1 MQGKGTGSFGKRR
14 NKTHTLCVRCGRRS
28 FHLQKSRC
36 SACAFPAARKR
47 TYNWS
52 VKAIRRKTTGT
63 GRMRYL
69 RHVPRRFK
77 TGFREGRKMLM
88 SLGSLL
94 SDFSFIANEVLKQHQ
109 GRRLQQLLLKRQI
122 VM

>member
-1 MQGKGTGSFGKRR
+1 
-14 NKTHTLCVRCGRRS
+14 
-28 FHLQKSRC
+28 
-36 SACAFPAARKR
+36 
-47 TYNWS
+47 
-52 VKAIRRKTTGT
+52 
-63 GRMRYL
+63 MRYL

-94 SDFSFIANEVLKQHQ
+94 SDFSFIAYEVLKQHQ

-122 VM
+122 VMDCNGDGEVKYYNVEIKMCLDLIATV